1 MDIPPNLSQT
11 QQAVSKLLLILYEY
25 SHLLDD
31 VDIHTRASTLLETLY
46 YIGPYNV
53 SIKAEKIEVLKQKY
67 GNDPF
72 NTIIPQLMAIFDTDP
87 DKEHPNVVFKPGM
100 GDNNYITA
108 MNSLKYLYHNR
119 IHFLPVNL
127 PESLLPPK
135 TPNKW
140 VQKEDELM
148 DNMVDAFKV
157 APIIED
163 AKSAADLP
171 LPLQDYRR
179 ILTDGIVK
187 FKPLFE
193 HAKGIPGMI
202 DFYGE
207 LKKDLEK
214 ALKKIQEWS
223 KEQPRHSPVK
233 SAARGRSRS
242 PIQPQPRRSKR
253 LQTKQKNGGLR
264 KIKTVRKF
272 NKRNKPNN
280 HNKPKSRRG

>member
-1 MDIPPNLSQT
+1 MI
-11 QQAVSKLLLILYEY
+11 
-25 SHLLDD
+25 
-31 VDIHTRASTLLETLY
+31 
-46 YIGPYNV
+46 
-53 SIKAEKIEVLKQKY
+53 QKY

-72 NTIIPQLMAIFDTDP
+72 NTIIQQLMAIFDTGP

-100 GDNNYITA
+100 GDNNYLIA
-108 MNSLKYLYHNR
+108 MKSLQYLYHN
-119 IHFLPVNL
+119 ITHLPVNL

-223 KEQPRHSPVK
+223 KEQPIQSK
-233 SAARGRSRS
+233 ISRS

-253 LQTKQKNGGLR
+253 QKNGGLR

>member
-1 MDIPPNLSQT
+1 MDIPPNLSPT

-25 SHLLDD
+25 SHLLDH

-53 SIKAEKIEVLKQKY
+53 SIKAKKIEVLIQKY

-72 NTIIPQLMAIFDTDP
+72 VTIIQQLMTIFDTDP

-100 GDNNYITA
+100 GDYKYLIA
-108 MNSLKYLYHNR
+108 MDSLQYLYHN
-119 IHFLPVNL
+119 ITHLPVNL

-135 TPNKW
+135 TPNQW

-171 LPLQDYRR
+171 LPLQGYRR

-187 FKPLFE
+187 FEPLFE
-193 HAKGIPGMI
+193 HAKENPGMI
-202 DFYGE
+202 DFYEE

-223 KEQPRHSPVK
+223 TEQPRQSK
-233 SAARGRSRS
+233 ISRS